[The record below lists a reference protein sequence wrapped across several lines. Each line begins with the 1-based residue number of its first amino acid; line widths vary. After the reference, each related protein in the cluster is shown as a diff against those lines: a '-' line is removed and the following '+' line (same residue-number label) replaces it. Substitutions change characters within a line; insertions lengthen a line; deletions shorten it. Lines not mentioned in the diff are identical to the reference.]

1 MCYMTRIEVYHDLLG
16 PQHLERHELE
26 LQQLVHKETGRI
38 LEIKKQ
44 QLEEFEN
51 DF

>member
-1 MCYMTRIEVYHDLLG
+1 MARIEVYHDLLG
-16 PQHLERHELE
+16 PQHLMTRELE
-26 LQQLVHKETGRI
+26 IQELVHKETGRI